1 MSIDY
6 SLFSFAKG
14 QNTVKKKRKTDISK
28 TTREQ
33 VKEQYKGKC
42 ALCGKPGTQQHHIEY
57 RSENKEKIDDADNLV
72 LLCVECH
79 QKVHSNKKH
88 WQPILKKLKKNS
100 K

>member
-6 SLFSFAKG
+6 SLFPFAKG
-14 QNTVKKKRKTDISK
+14 QNTVKKQRKTDISK

-33 VKEQYKGKC
+33 AKEQYKGKC

-57 RSENKEKIDDADNLV
+57 RSEDKTKIDDVDNLV

-79 QKVHSNKKH
+79 QKVHSNKKY
-88 WQPILKKLKKNS
+88 WQPRLKKLKKNS

>member
-28 TTREQ
+28 QTREI

-42 ALCGKPGTQQHHIEY
+42 ALCGKSGTQQHHIEY
-57 RSENKEKIDDADNLV
+57 RSEDKSKIDDVDNLI
-72 LLCVECH
+72 LLCVE
-79 QKVHSNKKH
+79 
-88 WQPILKKLKKNS
+88 
-100 K
+100 